1 MDYLLGA
8 IIAAAVIFVVVKLV
22 RDKKKG
28 KSCCGGD
35 CSNCSGCNKEIK

>member
-1 MDYLLGA
+1 MDYLLGT
-8 IIAAAVIFVVVKLV
+8 IIAGLVIFVVIKLV

-35 CSNCSGCNKEIK
+35 CSNCSACNEKRK